1 MHFLAKTAYPVLLWG
16 CIGVAVANA
25 NNYVPASVTHTSGQV
40 KTGTIHYGNWGETPQ
55 TVKFRDTQGRESIL
69 GAKEIKAFEVTRR
82 DGAKEYYELKTVSV
96 NRSPRK
102 LADLDYD
109 PKPRMVLDTVFL
121 QVQLITPDL
130 TLYNLNQSG
139 VNHLFIK
146 QDSVY
151 ELIQKQ
157 YRTIDGGGQ
166 KYLENNRYRQQ
177 LLSIT
182 QGTAPALNTRIL
194 KTAYTTNAIRRL
206 LADFTALQQKQ
217 IRYKF
222 SRESDL
228 FGLTLAMG
236 VVHSDFAYVG
246 NTRNTDILKSYTFAA
261 TNTITPTV
269 TAVWYFPQTRQR
281 LSLAVDAGIRNTR
294 DTVVYDKR
302 RLPNVVLEPVESQ
315 DFNLT
320 HLRIHIGPRF
330 QIQSRGI
337 RVFIQPGISLGRIV
351 NNKSK
356 ETYRKIDFLTGRY
369 EVLERPLFTEAKKH
383 EIATAL
389 TLGLGYR
396 RWQIEARY
404 DRGNGFSPYQEPGIK
419 TYNYSLFLG
428 YKIL

>member
-1 MHFLAKTAYPVLLWG
+1 MHFLSKTAYSFFLWS
-16 CIGVAVANA
+16 CIGISVARA
-25 NNYVPASVTHTSGQV
+25 NNYVPASVTYTSGQV
-40 KTGTIHYGNWGETPQ
+40 KTGTIYYGNWGETPQ

-82 DGAKEYYELKTVSV
+82 DGDKEYYELKTVSV

-139 VNHLFIK
+139 INHLFIK

-206 LADFTALQQKQ
+206 LADFTTLQQKQ

-222 SRESDL
+222 SRESNL

-236 VVHSDFAYVG
+236 AVHSDFAYVG
-246 NTRNTDILKSYTFAA
+246 STTNTEILKTYKFAA
-261 TNTITPTV
+261 TNTITPKVTV
-269 TAVWYFPQTRQR
+269 LWYFPQTRQR
-281 LSLAVDAGIRNTR
+281 LSLALDASIRNIR
-294 DTVVYDKR
+294 DTVVYNQR
-302 RLPNVVLEPVESQ
+302 RLPMIVLQPVESQ

-320 HLRIHIGPRF
+320 HLRMHIGPRY
-330 QIQSRGI
+330 QILNRNI
-337 RVFIQPGISLGRIV
+337 HIFIQPGINIGRIV
-351 NNKSK
+351 RNKSR
-356 ETYRKIDFLTGRY
+356 ETFRKIDFLTGRY
-369 EVLERPLFTEAKKH
+369 EVLERPLFTEAKKY

-396 RWQIEARY
+396 RWHIEARY